1 MDKNS
6 KTTEIDP
13 IEKVQKQLERKNK
26 ETEILKEISV
36 KIRGALDLN
45 FTLNTLLLLLDKH
58 FAYKHSMILLSSP
71 GSQFL
76 TVFASYG
83 YPDQGVGAKVEMG
96 KGIIGM
102 VAKKKQIIRL
112 GNITIG
118 LRYMSAGKEVT
129 DHAENEIIIKLPGL
143 ANPISQVAIP
153 LLLQEELAGVLSVES
168 SKLNI
173 FKAEDEDLISLLASQ
188 AAIAIQNARLFEAER
203 KRYSEVQEVNRKL
216 SELTKEQQKTLD
228 LFVKYVPKPVV
239 QKALSEKTESIFDGE
254 QIEIAVLFCD
264 IRNFTPISEGIL
276 PSEVVALLNSYYSNM
291 NDVIKKFDGAVNQYV
306 GDEIFVTF
314 GAPVSI
320 TNCEEKS
327 VLCAIGMIEQLE
339 ILNKELRETLGIE
352 INVGIGINFGPVVA
366 GNLGSEDKIEYSV
379 TGDTVNTAKRIES
392 LTKSIP
398 NAILVS
404 ESIYEKTN
412 HLIKTKAWEP
422 VKVKGKNEHISV
434 YQVLGLSKK

>member
-1 MDKNS
+1 
-6 KTTEIDP
+6 
-13 IEKVQKQLERKNK
+13 
-26 ETEILKEISV
+26 
-36 KIRGALDLN
+36 
-45 FTLNTLLLLLDKH
+45 
-58 FAYKHSMILLSSP
+58 
-71 GSQFL
+71 
-76 TVFASYG
+76 
-83 YPDQGVGAKVEMG
+83 
-96 KGIIGM
+96 
-102 VAKKKQIIRL
+102 
-112 GNITIG
+112 
-118 LRYMSAGKEVT
+118 
-129 DHAENEIIIKLPGL
+129 
-143 ANPISQVAIP
+143 
-153 LLLQEELAGVLSVES
+153 VES
-168 SKLNI
+168 SKFNI
-173 FKAEDEDLISLLASQ
+173 FKSEDEDLISLLASQ

-203 KRYSEVQEVNRKL
+203 KRYGEVQEVNRKL
-216 SELTKEQQKTLD
+216 SDLTKEQQKTLD

-291 NDVIKKFDGAVNQYV
+291 NDVIKKFDGSVNQYV

-320 TNCEEKS
+320 ISCEEKS

-352 INVGIGINFGPVVA
+352 INVGIGVNFGPVVA

-422 VKVKGKNEHISV
+422 VKVKGKNENVSV